1 MLSCFHSLGKYLLA
15 TYYAPGT
22 VLGAFLKTFF
32 HLSTHPPQHVHTPAI
47 LKSFLIFEQGPCLF
61 ISRWVRPTNYAASPK
76 PAQEEMG
83 HREVSDLT

>member
-32 HLSTHPPQHVHTPAI
+32 HLSTPPPTRAPTSHFEI
-47 LKSFLIFEQGPCLF
+47 LPDFRTRALPFHFPLG
-61 ISRWVRPTNYAASPK
+61 PTNYAASPK
-76 PAQEEMG
+76 LAQEEMG
-83 HREVSDLT
+83 HGEVSDLT